1 MLLMRG
7 YVHRIK
13 SYGKFYLS
21 FMVFLLQDVAHS
33 SNLLEFYFIGFTVQ
47 PNKVCLYFIIC
58 MTLKLITFY
67 TLYNVYICD
76 SFQCISLHGHRI

>member
-21 FMVFLLQDVAHS
+21 FIVFLLQDVAHS
-33 SNLLEFYFIGFTVQ
+33 SNILEFYCIGFTVQ
-47 PNKVCLYFIIC
+47 PNKVCLHFIIC
-58 MTLKLITFY
+58 MTLKLIKF
-67 TLYNVYICD
+67 LYIVYICD
-76 SFQCISLHGHRI
+76 SFQCISLHCHRI